1 MTEEEKIQELKTSI
15 KNKKRIVRTYEVTI
29 VLLFV
34 CLVMEFI
41 TMLLYDNFILFG
53 MFVLGVYFII
63 SAWKEAEKV
72 EVSLFIDDIELLKNK
87 KKEEDD
93 NTGS

>member
-1 MTEEEKIQELKTSI
+1 
-15 KNKKRIVRTYEVTI
+15 
-29 VLLFV
+29 
-34 CLVMEFI
+34 
-41 TMLLYDNFILFG
+41 MLLYDTFILFG